1 MLLTQASSESLHSL
15 EPVIVLIAIS
25 SVVFWRVTLRI
36 LALALVGLAFSG
48 AVLVWTAVQHVLR

>member
-25 SVVFWRVTLRI
+25 SIVFWRVTLRI
-36 LALALVGLAFSG
+36 LAIALVVLVVSG
-48 AVLVWTAVQHVLR
+48 AVLAWTAMQHVTG